1 MTTSLVTPPV
11 QDDLVGASLKPQ
23 IDTIIDELIAS
34 LPDPDKLSSG
44 ERRGII
50 ARYTAVLEGNFIY
63 WMTATYLSVKS
74 EEAQP
79 ILVDNLMEEIRD
91 CHPAMLRNFTIAA
104 HAFPTD
110 TDALEVHQDLTNVR
124 LFLGRLSGVQNLL
137 TMAFFEGFIQQFMA
151 YLADLAGAQGS
162 VERVYTDVHG
172 VCDVTHSLELFRAVS
187 VEMAV
192 NPIDPST
199 DLFEGVD
206 LLRTLIQTVIH
217 GRQREGRGLDVGREH
232 SKLQTQLYTDDALV
246 EHAGYCKVSG
256 AYLYT
261 VLHEVPDPLAR
272 VLLIGPFAS
281 ERHNSYL
288 PWVRWARYLAAKG
301 IEVLRYDYRGIGE
314 STGIFE
320 EMTFDH
326 WSEDVEL
333 LADWLKSRSPEVPL
347 VLHGLEIGALLAGNA
362 FHSGIGRRAPTVV
375 ATGQRT
381 TGAPFHPP
389 TLGGPGTLV

>member
-1 MTTSLVTPPV
+1 MTTSLIIPPV
-11 QDDLVGASLKPQ
+11 LDDLVGASLKPQ
-23 IDTIIDELIAS
+23 IDAIIEELIAS
-34 LPDPDKLSSG
+34 LPDPDKLSVG

-74 EEAQP
+74 EEARP

-110 TDALEVHQDLTNVR
+110 SDALEVHKDLTNVR

-151 YLADLAGAQGS
+151 YLADLAGTQGS

-192 NPIDPST
+192 SPIDSST

-206 LLRTLIQTVIH
+206 LLRTLIQTIIH
-217 GRQREGRGLDVGREH
+217 GRGEQV
-232 SKLQTQLYTDDALV
+232 
-246 EHAGYCKVSG
+246 
-256 AYLYT
+256 
-261 VLHEVPDPLAR
+261 
-272 VLLIGPFAS
+272 
-281 ERHNSYL
+281 
-288 PWVRWARYLAAKG
+288 AA
-301 IEVLRYDYRGIGE
+301 
-314 STGIFE
+314 
-320 EMTFDH
+320 
-326 WSEDVEL
+326 
-333 LADWLKSRSPEVPL
+333 
-347 VLHGLEIGALLAGNA
+347 
-362 FHSGIGRRAPTVV
+362 
-375 ATGQRT
+375 
-381 TGAPFHPP
+381 
-389 TLGGPGTLV
+389 